1 MDVFTMVVIIVVVT
15 TVAGVFNNYLKK
27 YKDKA
32 DNGLADTALGEEL
45 DELRQRIEVLESIV
59 TDQKYQLHR
68 ELTELEKSA

>member
-15 TVAGVFNNYLKK
+15 TVAGVFNNYLKN
-27 YKDKA
+27 KDKA
-32 DNGLADTALGEEL
+32 ESKLADTALGEEL

-68 ELTELEKSA
+68 DLTELEKSA

>member
-1 MDVFTMVVIIVVVT
+1 MDVFTMVVFIVVVT

-27 YKDKA
+27 YKDK
-32 DNGLADTALGEEL
+32 DKEQADTALGEEL